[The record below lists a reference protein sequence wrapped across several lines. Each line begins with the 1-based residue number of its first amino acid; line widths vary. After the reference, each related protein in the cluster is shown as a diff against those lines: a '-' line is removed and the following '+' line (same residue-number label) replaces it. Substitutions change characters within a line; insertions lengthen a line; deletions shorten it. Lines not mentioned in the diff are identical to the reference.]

1 MKYTAALKLAAE
13 AMEREIQALAI
24 NANMHDLAGLDAPA
38 CVHASRRRKELQEA
52 IAHLRPAKP
61 PQVFGDYTLIYA
73 DPPWKYNSRANHK
86 TRFRGGAEGHYPVMP
101 LEEIAALPIERLG
114 GKNSALLMWCTFPFL
129 EDQIKLFEHW
139 GYRYRTQMITWTKL
153 NPKGYDLPKD
163 DPNYKH
169 GKPYILYSDG
179 LFHSVFFGTGYY
191 AKANPEVCLLGMR
204 GQVPTVSDAYS
215 SVVLAPISEHS
226 RKPDEAYSIIEGVFG
241 DVRRIELFARRSAP
255 GWEVLGNG
263 IDGQDIR
270 ETLTQRIAA

>member
-1 MKYTAALKLAAE
+1 MKYSHATKLAA
-13 AMEREIQALAI
+13 AALDREIQSLAI

-38 CVHASRRRKELQEA
+38 CIAASKRRRELQEA
-52 IAHLRPAKP
+52 IALLRPQQ
-61 PQVFGDYTLIYA
+61 PQATGEYSLIYA
-73 DPPWKYNSRANHK
+73 DPPWKYNSRADHK
-86 TRFRGGAEGHYPVMP
+86 TRFRGGAQGHYPCMP
-101 LEEIAALPIERLG
+101 LEEIAALPIGSLG
-114 GKNSALLMWCTFPFL
+114 AKNSALLMWCTFPFL
-129 EDQIKLFEHW
+129 EDQIKLFAHW
-139 GYRYRTQMITWTKL
+139 GYTYRTQMITWTKL

-169 GKPYILYSDG
+169 GKPYVLYSDG

-204 GQVPTVSDAYS
+204 GQVPTISDSFS
-215 SVVLAPISEHS
+215 SVILAPISEHS

-241 DVRRIELFARRSAP
+241 KLKRIELFARRSAP

-270 ETLTQRIAA
+270 DTLAERIAA